1 MTDYS
6 DDMTLHTLWQSDT
19 AAFDPMPV
27 EEVSSQC
34 GPSFEPEFLA
44 KPFSVSDLTAKIN
57 HIAMAH

>member
-27 EEVSSQC
+27 EEVRRRASRL
-34 GPSFEPEFLA
+34 GDIAANIWPPPS
-44 KPFSVSDLTAKIN
+44 
-57 HIAMAH
+57 